1 MLEIQ
6 KHISSL
12 MGSKTHIK
20 IRNILYRNTSQPMNA
35 PKARLK
41 EKSIAYQMLFFF
53 LSRIKLSEYSSI
65 SGQEKGSI
73 TNINK

>member
-41 EKSIAYQMLFFF
+41 EKSIAYWMLFFF
-53 LSRIKLSEYSSI
+53 F
-65 SGQEKGSI
+65 
-73 TNINK
+73 